1 MQELLVGAVQ
11 EQLNRLLHQLQVP
24 LDAPH
29 SAALAAV
36 AAMFFEQTKLAERDA
51 ERKVLPLFLIVQCL
65 SWQFLLTGPGGEE
78 PRNLDTKMST

>member
-1 MQELLVGAVQ
+1 
-11 EQLNRLLHQLQVP
+11 
-24 LDAPH
+24 
-29 SAALAAV
+29 
-36 AAMFFEQTKLAERDA
+36 MFFEQTKLAERDA